1 VRAPGHGRAAY
12 DQTVYGR
19 EKGSFRFCKEI
30 SRTAIINTAM
40 NGIYEMP
47 SRSKN
52 IAACVVLDAI
62 EAKLAENRAV
72 ISGASSEDTAVPGI
86 AGAAP
91 ISGPEYG
98 YRDEDAAKGVQ
109 NSGATPVRGVD
120 SPDSTEVASRR
131 SAFRTV
137 HLQLS
142 TKTPLFPFHGADPNS
157 AEEYRLLRT
166 RLLQHPAAPRM
177 MVVSSASAGDGK
189 TVTAINIAGILAMKS
204 DVRVLLIDADMRRS
218 SVAQKLGMLSGP
230 GLAEV
235 LRGECPL
242 DDAIVCTAEMPNLH
256 VIPAGATPSNP
267 AELLDS
273 SLWKSIAA
281 NLRDRFPYIVVDS
294 TPIAAV
300 ADFEL
305 VQAVCD
311 GIVVVI
317 RPDHTN
323 RKLFDAALKC
333 RPADRILGVVINA
346 AEDWP
351 FARAEASYYGAYRQ
365 HNGQRRS

>member
-1 VRAPGHGRAAY
+1 M
-12 DQTVYGR
+12 
-19 EKGSFRFCKEI
+19 S
-30 SRTAIINTAM
+30 
-40 NGIYEMP
+40 GIYELLC
-47 SRSKN
+47 RSN
-52 IAACVVLDAI
+52 NVAACAVLDAI
-62 EAKLAENRAV
+62 EADLANNRALV
-72 ISGASSEDTAVPGI
+72 SDLAVEHTVVSGI
-86 AGAAP
+86 AGVAP
-91 ISGPEYG
+91 ISGPEYW
-98 YRDEDAAKGVQ
+98 RREETATESVQ
-109 NSGATPVRGVD
+109 NSGAPSVRGAD
-120 SPDSTEVASRR
+120 PLDGTEVAVR
-131 SAFRTV
+131 SLAFRTV

-142 TKTPLFPFHGADPNS
+142 PKTPVLPFNGADPNS
-157 AEEYRLLRT
+157 AEEYRLIRT
-166 RLLQHPAAPRM
+166 RLSQHPADPRM

-189 TVTAINIAGILAMKS
+189 TVTAINIAGILALKS
-204 DVRVLLIDADMRRS
+204 DARVLLVDADMRRS
-218 SVAQKLGMLSGP
+218 SVARMLGIPSRP

-235 LRGECPL
+235 LRGECSL

-256 VIPAGATPSNP
+256 VIPAGETPCNP

-281 NLRDRFPYIVVDS
+281 MLRDRFPYIVVDS

-317 RPDHTN
+317 RPDHTG

-346 AEDWP
+346 VEDWP
-351 FARAEASYYGAYRQ
+351 FAKAETSYYGAYRQ
-365 HNGQRRS
+365 HKG